1 MRNIDPLAGQVS
13 TVVVKQA
20 VTPVVERVTITP
32 ISSSTHLL
40 RQEDQWSW
48 SELRDYVMA
57 EIVQRHG
64 PQPRNP
70 KTEASIFKSFL
81 SRWPDG
87 QAVRIAK
94 AAFEIHDGM
103 WGKAPISVNRFCKA
117 SDPFF
122 AIPVLTRLEK

>member
-13 TVVVKQA
+13 TVVVKQTVA
-20 VTPVVERVTITP
+20 PVVERVSVTP
-32 ISSSTHLL
+32 IPSSTHLL
-40 RQEDQWSW
+40 RGESQWDW
-48 SELRDYVMA
+48 SQLRDYVVA
-57 EIVQRHG
+57 EIVRRHG

-81 SRWPDG
+81 NRWPDG

-117 SDPFF
+117 SDEFF
-122 AIPVLTRLEK
+122 ASPILARLEK